1 VDIRGSTTLA
11 ERTSPDVFAALMNR
25 FYTDATRVLVK
36 SEAFIDKFV
45 GDEVMAVYLPVF
57 CGPNHA
63 FAAVEA
69 SRQLL
74 EVTGREVGG
83 HLPIGVGVNTG
94 VCYFGTVKGVEGT
107 LADVTAL
114 GDPVNVCARLAGV
127 AGPGEALVSEAA
139 CAASGLDLSDCE
151 ARSLALKGKSDPT
164 SVRVLKGASPLPG
177 ATA

>member
-1 VDIRGSTTLA
+1 MDIRGSTTLA
-11 ERTSPDVFAALMNR
+11 EEMSPEVYAALMNR

-69 SRQLL
+69 GRQLL
-74 EVTGREVGG
+74 EVTGPESGG
-83 HLPIGVGVNTG
+83 GLPIGVGVNTG

-107 LADVTAL
+107 FAYVTAL
-114 GDPVNVCARLAGV
+114 GDPVNVCARLAGA

-139 CAASGLDLSDCE
+139 CAAAALDLSGCE
-151 ARSLALKGKSDPT
+151 ARSLALKGKSDLT
-164 SVRVLKGASPLPG
+164 SVRVLKATSPVALGAS
-177 ATA
+177 